1 MSNLE
6 KAEYIYV
13 DHHSLVIECVSE
25 ISKAPLLSVDLEF
38 DKNRFRYGF
47 NLCLIQIFDGSQTY
61 LIDPLAKDI
70 DLSPIFS
77 VLENPDIQKVV
88 FSFGEDLRLLHT
100 LGCFPK
106 GLYDLQIAAGLLNF
120 PPSSL
125 ASLIEQVLGFQI
137 SKNSQQSNWFQRPL
151 TSDQLDYA
159 VQDVIYLP
167 EIYQLFNK
175 DFDKKGTK
183 NWIEQ
188 EMHHFES
195 NNHEDASQNDLL
207 KEKYKADLN
216 EIEWHIFTK
225 LMHIREAHAKK
236 INRPPFHVSERR
248 TITEIARNPQ
258 KISDWMTIASNH
270 RSTKNSTFIQILEAE
285 TEAAIEEAK
294 QLGLSTRRRAA
305 KRPSKKE
312 YEKWKATEMKVKYAK
327 QHFFKPVQ
335 KCIDQEY
342 GEYVKTMILNNRLI
356 KDLVT
361 GYHDNLLPYKENV
374 ILECANKLNL
384 DSSPYLNIKMES

>member
-1 MSNLE
+1 M
-6 KAEYIYV
+6 
-13 DHHSLVIECVSE
+13 
-25 ISKAPLLSVDLEF
+25 
-38 DKNRFRYGF
+38 
-47 NLCLIQIFDGSQTY
+47 
-61 LIDPLAKDI
+61 
-70 DLSPIFS
+70 
-77 VLENPDIQKVV
+77 
-88 FSFGEDLRLLHT
+88 
-100 LGCFPK
+100 
-106 GLYDLQIAAGLLNF
+106 
-120 PPSSL
+120 
-125 ASLIEQVLGFQI
+125 GFQI

-258 KISDWMTIASNH
+258 KFRI
-270 RSTKNSTFIQILEAE
+270 
-285 TEAAIEEAK
+285 
-294 QLGLSTRRRAA
+294 G
-305 KRPSKKE
+305 
-312 YEKWKATEMKVKYAK
+312 
-327 QHFFKPVQ
+327 
-335 KCIDQEY
+335 
-342 GEYVKTMILNNRLI
+342 
-356 KDLVT
+356 
-361 GYHDNLLPYKENV
+361 
-374 ILECANKLNL
+374 
-384 DSSPYLNIKMES
+384 